1 MPIEH
6 KLAERSR
13 GCKSAA
19 RRRSWRSVKR
29 TLGVISAALV
39 LAWTAIATAATSHT
53 CHTFVIGPA
62 NSTAYPRHQLPAR
75 GVASGASC
83 STLRRI
89 ARRLNSGTYPIPLDA
104 GAKGHYGRPFAV
116 HDRGKRW
123 SCRFEAIGGS
133 GPTYAIRCASGA
145 ARLSWRTG

>member
-39 LAWTAIATAATSHT
+39 LAWTAIATAD
-53 CHTFVIGPA
+53 
-62 NSTAYPRHQLPAR
+62 STAYPHHQLPAR